1 MDAPCRPRPP
11 RQPKTAAENCAISV
25 KGVGDKCAKEG
36 KWPDARDEYAKAIS
50 LVLDGSAPT
59 EGWAWDLLPRLLC
72 NRAIALYKCGVQ
84 FDMACVDAMRAAD
97 ALKVHLHSDAQP
109 GGAGSKRAEQLK
121 LLTKARFWEARALTR
136 LDPPRLTD
144 ACDALRKALATCH
157 KRGDDGKSDARAAQ
171 IELRDVASKLPLGFV
186 CEHWADAVA
195 QAESPSPFA
204 TSQRE
209 GRLLKPVRP
218 DACRMSKAELTAV
231 LEECAVG
238 QENEWRDEMVAAWV
252 SASAAA
258 GVDGDHLGGS
268 QSSAIGGLGGRRA
281 KFFLHSVRARAY
293 MRRGRHEQA
302 LRDSRAALS
311 YVPSSSEWEL
321 FDADAATPL
330 RSLDPA
336 AAHVPVPITE
346 TARRAAGARAM
357 HAAAL
362 EAAGAV
368 VNADELDV
376 YHPEFNPCALDGDVD
391 PDAPVEPGTTNAL
404 PKKSYDDVTKSAW
417 KNSTTTMGEG
427 GVDVDARKT
436 NADRLHAK
444 RTHLTTRGV
453 GRVMLCSA
461 GEGGRTE
468 DLVVDSGVAAAVE
481 WRRACALDPNRR
493 DYSARC
499 VAAAERHLPT
509 KPRSVLL
516 DEGAGAAV
524 EWLEKEKWA
533 NAPEYVRPRSKYY
546 YFYEWMRERITDHF
560 PALPEPIMDKLLA
573 MDAGELDLLLRYPK
587 AIRGQVEEYLDV
599 YRREGGKYLETYRTP
614 QLSWEEVKALKGRD
628 TIGLGPQNESG
639 LMGMGVGGG
648 GFDSCGNRIGPKK
661 PMLLE
666 DAEDVSDDEHT
677 TDRAMLG
684 AAGDEGLTE
693 EEAAGLVMNNS
704 ATSKRRD
711 RRLAKYPNLPPDAQR
726 DAVHRREARAAGD
739 SKFLVGN
746 DRATKGLP
754 QREIDPDTSRRVA
767 AILGKDASPSTP
779 AIGNAPKKIEVQD
792 MDEMD

>member
-1 MDAPCRPRPP
+1 MAGRSGRVRQGDKPRA
-11 RQPKTAAENCAISV
+11 RWLRAHRRM
-25 KGVGDKCAKEG
+25 GVGPAPEAAVQPG
-36 KWPDARDEYAKAIS
+36 HRALQVRRAVRHGLRRRHARRGRAQ
-50 LVLDGSAPT
+50 SAP
-59 EGWAWDLLPRLLC
+59 PQR
-72 NRAIALYKCGVQ
+72 
-84 FDMACVDAMRAAD
+84 RAARRRGIQTRG
-97 ALKVHLHSDAQP
+97 AAQ
-109 GGAGSKRAEQLK
+109 A
-121 LLTKARFWEARALTR
+121 LTKARFWEARALTR

-186 CEHWADAVA
+186 CEHWADAVTE
-195 QAESPSPFA
+195 AESPSPFA

-302 LRDSRAALS
+302 LRDSPRRAVVRA
-311 YVPSSSEWEL
+311 EL
-321 FDADAATPL
+321 ERMGTLRRRRRDAAD
-330 RSLDPA
+330 RSTGRRA
-336 AAHVPVPITE
+336 RARAHHRDGE
-346 TARRAAGARAM
+346 EGGGGEGDARRRARGGGRGGQRWRAGRVPPRVQPGARSTATSIRM
-357 HAAAL
+357 R
-362 EAAGAV
+362 
-368 VNADELDV
+368 
-376 YHPEFNPCALDGDVD
+376 PSNPARQTLS
-391 PDAPVEPGTTNAL
+391 

-427 GVDVDARKT
+427 GVDVDARKN

-453 GRVMLCSA
+453 GRVVLCAA

-493 DYSARC
+493 DYSAQC

-516 DEGAGAAV
+516 DEGAGA
-524 EWLEKEKWA
+524 
-533 NAPEYVRPRSKYY
+533 
-546 YFYEWMRERITDHF
+546 
-560 PALPEPIMDKLLA
+560 
-573 MDAGELDLLLRYPK
+573 
-587 AIRGQVEEYLDV
+587 RG
-599 YRREGGKYLETYRTP
+599 
-614 QLSWEEVKALKGRD
+614 
-628 TIGLGPQNESG
+628 
-639 LMGMGVGGG
+639 
-648 GFDSCGNRIGPKK
+648 
-661 PMLLE
+661 
-666 DAEDVSDDEHT
+666 
-677 TDRAMLG
+677 
-684 AAGDEGLTE
+684 
-693 EEAAGLVMNNS
+693 
-704 ATSKRRD
+704 
-711 RRLAKYPNLPPDAQR
+711 
-726 DAVHRREARAAGD
+726 
-739 SKFLVGN
+739 
-746 DRATKGLP
+746 
-754 QREIDPDTSRRVA
+754 
-767 AILGKDASPSTP
+767 
-779 AIGNAPKKIEVQD
+779 
-792 MDEMD
+792 